1 MNVNATLDGEDVVI
15 VSMEKQRLTAFI
27 TYIDAQGGPG
37 NLKIAEIPLTDL
49 PLGLATGSEVVPS
62 APPGDTLPDW
72 LTGFPVA
79 GNDHFEVVIGDKWR
93 ETKVP
98 FAEDDV
104 IKLYKIAG
112 EETWSEDGTSVPNL
126 ATNRL
131 LLELAKI
138 GTPMTKLD
146 IMWNVVNT
154 GGSFANAF
162 GDHALNKKAMTKYT
176 FGDFMTPGF
185 EIFYYDTY
193 FFTTVIGFYY
203 KNDMFKSMTF
213 VAT

>member
-1 MNVNATLDGEDVVI
+1 MFIRNVTIKKAI
-15 VSMEKQRLTAFI
+15 
-27 TYIDAQGGPG
+27 
-37 NLKIAEIPLTDL
+37 
-49 PLGLATGSEVVPS
+49 LGD
-62 APPGDTLPDW
+62 PPPPAADELPDW

-79 GNDHFEVVIGDKWR
+79 GNDYFEVVIGSAWK
-93 ETKVP
+93 EAKVP
-98 FAEDDV
+98 FEEDDV

-126 ATNRL
+126 STNRL
-131 LLELAKI
+131 LLTLAKI

-162 GDHALNKKAMTKYT
+162 ADNALNKKAMTKYT
-176 FGDFMTPGF
+176 FGDLITPPPSY
-185 EIFYYDTY
+185 IFYYSTY
-193 FFTTVIGFYY
+193 FNTTVIGFYY

-213 VAT
+213 VSP